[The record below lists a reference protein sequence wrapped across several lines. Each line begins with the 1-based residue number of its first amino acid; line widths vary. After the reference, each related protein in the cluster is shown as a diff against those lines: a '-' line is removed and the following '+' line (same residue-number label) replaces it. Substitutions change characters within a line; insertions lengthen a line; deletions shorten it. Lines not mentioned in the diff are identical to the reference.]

1 MNLTLEP
8 SSRLLTLLL
17 LLVSYT
23 PESLRWCSAYEAAHV
38 QPPKDYFFTGGPG
51 KLFLRHV
58 KPYFFSY
65 RGNAKARWLG
75 RRIIDVY
82 SSEFPL
88 YSPAY
93 YSAAISYGCITVNS
107 KAVGVDYVVRNGDV
121 IEHLVHRHEPPVLA
135 YGNGEEAARV
145 RIVADNPE
153 LLAVDKPP
161 SVPVH
166 PCGQYYHNSLL
177 LQVASE
183 RMGCSDPATESI
195 GSGDQSAWAGLHVV
209 HRLDRI
215 TSGLTLFAKS
225 SEAARRFSEDL
236 RAGHTTKTYLAR
248 VTGDFELGKAA
259 RGGTARGSVQ
269 SWRRSAEMLEKDA
282 KAIGWSFEVAR
293 AHGGAAIG
301 TSEGAAKGVRVQQPI
316 RSSSR
321 RHGVYECPFPAAAA
335 QFGIDLSGH
344 ATCTTALTALQ
355 AVAPVKSNE
364 VKPATTIIRKLSFD
378 ALSKTSLVE
387 VTPLHGRTHQI
398 RLHLHF
404 LGHPIVNDRLYGVQG
419 HESAASRVIHN
430 IGSEASHAMTLND
443 TEAEEAIMPPR
454 QEGEQVLDYIRRTCK
469 DCKKDK
475 LRSSDDQATG
485 DQQGSAPRAEAV
497 GGICLHAL
505 RYERHDPATPDLDWS
520 FQTQQPQ
527 WAYVPQWAPFST

>member
-1 MNLTLEP
+1 MAAAHSEGLLLIYYVKILQGGQRYKIHSRVKSSLLLLFLFSDLTHTTDDTETTQDQDEANKMTKMRSSRRKRRRGLNLTLAT

-177 LQVASE
+177 L
-183 RMGCSDPATESI
+183 
-195 GSGDQSAWAGLHVV
+195 
-209 HRLDRI
+209 
-215 TSGLTLFAKS
+215 
-225 SEAARRFSEDL
+225 
-236 RAGHTTKTYLAR
+236 
-248 VTGDFELGKAA
+248 
-259 RGGTARGSVQ
+259 
-269 SWRRSAEMLEKDA
+269 
-282 KAIGWSFEVAR
+282 
-293 AHGGAAIG
+293 
-301 TSEGAAKGVRVQQPI
+301 
-316 RSSSR
+316 
-321 RHGVYECPFPAAAA
+321 
-335 QFGIDLSGH
+335 
-344 ATCTTALTALQ
+344 
-355 AVAPVKSNE
+355 
-364 VKPATTIIRKLSFD
+364 
-378 ALSKTSLVE
+378 
-387 VTPLHGRTHQI
+387 
-398 RLHLHF
+398 
-404 LGHPIVNDRLYGVQG
+404 
-419 HESAASRVIHN
+419 
-430 IGSEASHAMTLND
+430 
-443 TEAEEAIMPPR
+443 
-454 QEGEQVLDYIRRTCK
+454 
-469 DCKKDK
+469 
-475 LRSSDDQATG
+475 
-485 DQQGSAPRAEAV
+485 
-497 GGICLHAL
+497 
-505 RYERHDPATPDLDWS
+505 
-520 FQTQQPQ
+520 
-527 WAYVPQWAPFST
+527 